1 MPQSNAYCDA
11 GKPDT
16 NGYGHGYD
24 ATSKSHAYSYSHGHN
39 ASSLAYAH
47 CDRDGDGDGNRDNY
61 AQTYANTEVTA
72 YAISSA
78 DSVRALSN

>member
-1 MPQSNAYCDA
+1 LPQSNANCYA

-24 ATSKSHAYSYSHGHN
+24 STSESHAHSYSHGHN

-47 CDRDGDGDGNRDNY
+47 CDRDGDGNGDNY
-61 AQTYANTEVTA
+61 AQTYANTEVAA